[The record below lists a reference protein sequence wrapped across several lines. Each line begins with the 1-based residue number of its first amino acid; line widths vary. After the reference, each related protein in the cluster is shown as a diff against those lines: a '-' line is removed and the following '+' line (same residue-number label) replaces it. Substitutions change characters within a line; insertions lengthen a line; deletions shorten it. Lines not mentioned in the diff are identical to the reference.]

1 MKKNQPKNHITVR
14 LTNPIKMTNQTQTV
28 STQTHVNHA
37 KYYQNVSLSKATFY
51 HEIEICF
58 FIFIPCYYYFFS
70 FFDMMMMINMIFQVS

>member
-1 MKKNQPKNHITVR
+1 
-14 LTNPIKMTNQTQTV
+14 MTNQTQTV

-58 FIFIPCYYYFFS
+58 FIFIPCYYFFFFFWYDDDDKYDISS
-70 FFDMMMMINMIFQVS
+70 FLVDLITKCFF

>member
-1 MKKNQPKNHITVR
+1 MR

-58 FIFIPCYYYFFS
+58 FIFIPCYYFFS
-70 FFDMMMMINMIFQVS
+70 FFDMKMMINMIFQVS